1 MQATSDLPILS
12 VQQYG
17 LEGVFPTEQLDAQ
30 QRVPRS
36 AKRATAA
43 TGKRSKPADAADM
56 NTDGNDNDEE
66 EGRKKRSRG
75 RPRLDTKDETAAD
88 RRRTQI
94 RLAQRAYRHR
104 KDTAISSLE
113 QKVKELE
120 KANAAMSKEFGDFY
134 KLLMADG
141 GSASAPQVALR
152 LKSLA
157 DNLLSPS
164 TAQDGSASSNRSPS
178 ADTEDQPDPHL
189 PGRQNSGSSSEYS
202 RFEPPPIATHH
213 HQPYSQ
219 GASVDIS
226 PSAPAIHMPSSLSYE
241 VVTQPTPSNASF
253 PFYASMEPS
262 SNHFIG
268 HLASPDPYASLPP
281 PSTYAAHEA
290 TFGRR
295 VQRATLEAGLRLI
308 SMANPPPERYAA
320 VFGFCL
326 FFESRDAIIRRLSLS
341 LSRTRQEGL
350 SHWKAPFT
358 NLGGA
363 GTFFIDKSSG
373 VPSVDGSDDG
383 SLPIG
388 NQGAR
393 EFFRPTEMTGF
404 SMGPFSAEVEATRD
418 DRLDHRMRM
427 LYPGF
432 EGNFFDADE
441 IETYLRH
448 IGITIPQSADFV
460 EAEVIVDELQ
470 DDTSPVPRHSASRE
484 PSTFGNASMLSG
496 DSGYGSVDSGPAGAG
511 TWGNNSPGSAHH
523 GLSAADIQAHTRPMS
538 TVLHNSVTTGA
549 MDFPNSLTSFICPPG
564 LEGIWQPTP
573 AWSRAKITV
582 DVNMLVNEIVGTS
595 VCLGRT
601 PGVRRK
607 DVNRAVKLAAGLVA
621 AH

>member
-1 MQATSDLPILS
+1 MQATTDLPILGADH
-12 VQQYG
+12 YDIDG
-17 LEGVFPTEQLDAQ
+17 LFPAEQPPP
-30 QRVPRS
+30 PRKAPKS
-36 AKRATAA
+36 AKRAAPA
-43 TGKRSKPADAADM
+43 TGKRSKPADAADVSV
-56 NTDGNDNDEE
+56 DGNDNDDE

-113 QKVKELE
+113 QKVKDLE
-120 KANAAMSKEFGDFY
+120 KANAAMSQEFGDFY
-134 KLLMADG
+134 KLLMTDG
-141 GSASAPQVALR
+141 GSASAPQVAFR
-152 LKSLA
+152 LKSMA
-157 DNLLSPS
+157 DRLLSPS
-164 TAQDGSASSNRSPS
+164 TTQDGSASSNRSPS
-178 ADTEDQPDPHL
+178 ADTDDQPGPRFAA
-189 PGRQNSGSSSEYS
+189 RQNSGSSSEYS
-202 RFEPPPIATHH
+202 RVEGPSVIPH
-213 HQPYSQ
+213 HQYSH
-219 GASVDIS
+219 GGSVDIS
-226 PSAPAIHMPSSLSYE
+226 PTAPAIHMPSSLSYE

-253 PFYASMEPS
+253 PFYASMEPTS
-262 SNHFIG
+262 PHFIG

-281 PSTYAAHEA
+281 PSTFAPHEI

-308 SMANPPPERYAA
+308 SMPNPPPERYAA

-326 FFESRDAIIRRLSLS
+326 FFESRDAIIRRLQLS
-341 LSRTRQEGL
+341 ISRTRQEGL

-363 GTFFIDKSSG
+363 GTFFLDKSSG
-373 VPSVDGSDDG
+373 VPSADGSDDG
-383 SLPIG
+383 SMPIG
-388 NQGAR
+388 NQGTR
-393 EFFRPTEMTGF
+393 EYFRPPEMTGF
-404 SMGPFSAEVEATRD
+404 SMGPFSADVEATRD

-441 IETYLRH
+441 VETYLRN

-460 EAEVIVDELQ
+460 EADVNVDELQ
-470 DDTSPVPRHSASRE
+470 DDSSPVPRNVASRE
-484 PSTFGNASMLSG
+484 QSAFGGGGSMLSS
-496 DSGYGSVDSGPAGAG
+496 DSGYGSIDSGHVG
-511 TWGNNSPGSAHH
+511 TASWGNNSPGSAHH
-523 GLSAADIQAHTRPMS
+523 GLSAADLQSNTRPMANM
-538 TVLHNSVTTGA
+538 LHNTVTTGS

-564 LEGIWQPTP
+564 LEGMWQSAPS
-573 AWSRAKITV
+573 WSRAKVTV
-582 DVNMLVNEIVGTS
+582 NVNVLVNELVGTS

-607 DVNRAVKLAAGLVA
+607 DVNRAVKIATGLVA